1 MKRTYTAVS
10 CFILIISSILIA
22 QGSPVIPSFD
32 QVTKIGLFS
41 HKGWMLNIY
50 PDGSASLI
58 YGSSPM
64 DIAKAPKQSFSFQEV
79 YNLLVPHLS
88 DTYKEGKTI
97 AVTLHVAGQTSS
109 ISLYLEDKATIK
121 KIMSDARDKS
131 VPLDRARFKEIL
143 AKHPPVP
150 DETPSTSQ

>member
-1 MKRTYTAVS
+1 MKRTYTAIS
-10 CFILIISSILIA
+10 CFILIISSMLIA
-22 QGSPVIPSFD
+22 QANPAIPSFD
-32 QVTKIGLFS
+32 QVTKIGLLS

-58 YGSSPM
+58 YGSNPM
-64 DIAKAPKQSFSFQEV
+64 DVAKAPKQSFSFQEV

-97 AVTLHVAGQTSS
+97 AVTLHVTGQTSS

-121 KIMSDARDKS
+121 KIMSQARDKS
-131 VPLDRARFKEIL
+131 VPLDQTRFKEL
-143 AKHPPVP
+143 LQKHSPVP
-150 DETPSTSQ
+150 DEDKSQ